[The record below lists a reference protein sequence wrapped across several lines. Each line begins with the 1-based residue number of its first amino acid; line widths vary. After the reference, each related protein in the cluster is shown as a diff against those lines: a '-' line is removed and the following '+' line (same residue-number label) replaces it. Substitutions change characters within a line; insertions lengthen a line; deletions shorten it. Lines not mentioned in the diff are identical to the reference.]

1 MIPMFYVNYTV
12 QAWKDDVCLFE
23 TDCELGIFYEL
34 PDGPEGH
41 VDWDVVEFYFTDTKD
56 GKKVYTKINKHEP
69 LFHVLY
75 KDLDTE
81 YLSDLIR
88 ETLSESGIV
97 SLYEVPY
104 HAL

>member
-1 MIPMFYVNYTV
+1 MFYVPYTV

-23 TDCELGIFYEL
+23 RDCELGIFYEL

-41 VDWDVVEFYFTDTKD
+41 VDWDVVEFHFSDTKD
-56 GKKVYTKINKHEP
+56 GKPVYTKINRHEP
-69 LFHVLY
+69 LFHVMY

-81 YLSDLIR
+81 YLNEHIR
-88 ETLSESGIV
+88 ETLANDGIV

-104 HAL
+104 CD

>member
-12 QAWKDDVCLFE
+12 QCWKDDVCLFE
-23 TDCELGIFYEL
+23 TDCELGIDYDL

-41 VDWDVVEFYFTDTKD
+41 VDWDVVEFYFSDTKD
-56 GKKVYTKINKHEP
+56 GKPVYTKINRHEP

-75 KDLDTE
+75 KDLDRD
-81 YLSDLIR
+81 YLDERIR
-88 ETLSESGIV
+88 ETLADSGIV
-97 SLYEVPY
+97 DLYGVPY